1 MQSGRGLYAV
11 CTERRLDEEGY
22 GFGAN
27 TNAKLTEASGSK
39 R

>member
-1 MQSGRGLYAV
+1 MQSGRGLYAG
-11 CTERRLDEEGY
+11 CRCRGFDEEGY

>member
-1 MQSGRGLYAV
+1 MQRGSGLYAV
-11 CTERRLDEEGY
+11 CTELGFDEKGY

-27 TNAKLTEASGSK
+27 TSAKLTEASGSK

>member
-11 CTERRLDEEGY
+11 CTEPAFDEDGY
-22 GFGAN
+22 GLDAN
-27 TNAKLTEASGSK
+27 TSAKLTAASGSK